1 MSLDL
6 QAEKL
11 QAKVDWLKEHLN
23 TKKSAEELDAEFEK
37 WYEEEKL
44 RKEEEEIRK
53 ELTSQIERERDL
65 WFTLDNKKSIEM
77 SYETFAD
84 LKITRVCTLQAF
96 ANVIILDSLN
106 DYYSHGTITFA
117 SAPDVWCDYKNGR
130 YEYSTGWWSHR
141 NDLLSISQ
149 GRYYSSI
156 SRETNYTV
164 YKL

>member
-23 TKKSAEELDAEFEK
+23 TKKSAEKLDAEFEK

-44 RKEEEEIRK
+44 KKEEEKIRE
-53 ELTSQIERERDL
+53 ELTSQIKRERDL

-106 DYYSHGTITFA
+106 DYCSHGTITFA
-117 SAPDVWCDYKNGR
+117 SAPDVWCKYKKGR
-130 YEYSTGWWSHR
+130 CEYSDKWWSHR
-141 NDLLSISQ
+141 NDLLSISS
-149 GRYYSSI
+149 GRYYNSI
-156 SRETNYTV
+156 SGETNYTV
-164 YKL
+164 CKL